1 MTKIDK
7 NWTKLKKWTKIENWT
22 KIGQNWK
29 FDKNWKIGQKLK
41 IGQKIG
47 ICTNVNCFQFFYFQF
62 STVKK
67 SCRISDLQVIGV
79 ARGKMVFFFF
89 FSLFNWKYVLVK
101 RHTEKRPRGP
111 RTTHTTHCCKEAE
124 FIFRTES
131 FLWVV
136 FRFTEKRP
144 TALTKNDHWIK
155 KKPLHIMLHLE

>member
-89 FSLFNWKYVLVK
+89 FLYSIENMYWWNGIPKNDPEDPERPIRPTVVKRRSLFSGQNPSSGLFFDS
-101 RHTEKRPRGP
+101 P
-111 RTTHTTHCCKEAE
+111 
-124 FIFRTES
+124 
-131 FLWVV
+131 
-136 FRFTEKRP
+136 
-144 TALTKNDHWIK
+144 KND
-155 KKPLHIMLHLE
+155 PLHWPKMTIELKRNHCT

>member
-1 MTKIDK
+1 MNFNAFRAFPKDFCVKMQVYSQSKDPQTAEYFL
-7 NWTKLKKWTKIENWT
+7 LKSRNLCKEVITY
-22 KIGQNWK
+22 
-29 FDKNWKIGQKLK
+29 LK
-41 IGQKIG
+41 YFKMYQGTSRRTLSIWCQRGRRDFQ
-47 ICTNVNCFQFFYFQF
+47 TNLINMYDV
-62 STVKK
+62 
-67 SCRISDLQVIGV
+67 
-79 ARGKMVFFFF
+79 RGE
-89 FSLFNWKYVLVK
+89 VLVLK
-101 RHTEKRPRGP
+101 LIWKDEFHRHTEKRPRGP